1 MSPSTP
7 IVILFDSTHREE
19 IILDEAEL
27 SQLPKLLEKNGLIA
41 HVTSLPLQEA
51 DLTRYQVIVLG
62 NPLGS
67 KFSSTEVSTLKSFVE
82 KGGGLLVLSGATI
95 FGKGGDAA
103 RNTNLNA
110 ILKPFALEFSDTAI
124 SIAISRNGEKEPTS
138 DDVITAI
145 PSAQHPIVKGI
156 QHVFFTSA
164 TGVIP
169 GESSHQLLRVSDH
182 PGSPIIAAAIEA
194 NQGRVLAVGGTTP
207 FFDDF
212 IESDDHSTFIVQ
224 AFRWLAGASSPH
236 QIVPLIPQSIKTDAD
251 PSNAVIEELRVQL
264 NFIEEEL
271 QNLKK
276 VIQSS
281 LKEMED
287 MIQQI
292 KQEEEESK
300 EAP

>member
-7 IVILFDSTHREE
+7 LAILFDTTHQEE
-19 IILDEAEL
+19 ITLDESEL
-27 SQLPKLLEKNGLIA
+27 SHLPTLLEKNGFSV

-51 DLTRYQVIVLG
+51 DLTPYKVIVLG

-67 KFSSTEVSTLKSFVE
+67 KFSSTEVSTLKKFV
-82 KGGGLLVLSGATI
+82 KAGGGLFVLSGATI

-124 SIAISRNGEKEPTS
+124 AIVITRNGEKEPTS
-138 DDVITAI
+138 DDMITAI
-145 PSAQHPIVKGI
+145 PAAQHPIVAGI
-156 QHVFFTSA
+156 QHLFFTSA
-164 TGVIP
+164 TSVIS
-169 GESSHQLLRVSDH
+169 GEITHQLLRVSDH
-182 PGSPIIAAAIEA
+182 PGNPIIAAATEVD
-194 NQGRVLAVGGTTP
+194 QGRVLALGGTTP

-212 IESDDHSTFIVQ
+212 IATDDHSTFIVQ
-224 AFRWLAGASSPH
+224 AFRWLAGASTQH
-236 QIVPLIPQSIKTDAD
+236 QIVPLISRSIRNDAD
-251 PSNAVIEELRVQL
+251 PSSAVIEELRAQL

-271 QNLKK
+271 QCLKK

-281 LKEMED
+281 LKEMEEVV
-287 MIQQI
+287 QQI
-292 KQEEEESK
+292 KQGEKESK